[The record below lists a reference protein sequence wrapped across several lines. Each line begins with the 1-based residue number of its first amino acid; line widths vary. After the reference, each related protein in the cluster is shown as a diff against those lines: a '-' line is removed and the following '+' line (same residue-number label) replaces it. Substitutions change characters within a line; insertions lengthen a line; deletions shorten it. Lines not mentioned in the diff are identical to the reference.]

1 MSGHATDA
9 ERLIH
14 VEQAMIGLREEQ
26 KGMFLMMQGIQA
38 RQGES
43 QEHTA
48 AMGERFSRIE
58 AILKQLVDSA
68 DASQKNHAKGT
79 PESTKDVVLHESEGI
94 TMASKLKIW
103 QNTMGLNKVSRKGD
117 YNFPAAKQDYS
128 RLHSQ
133 FGLPAEIEKE
143 LVMQSFE
150 KSALKVANQ
159 VMREFPDVGMSKLW
173 ELLED
178 RLYNDSQRRAQ
189 NTAFLQL
196 QWNER
201 KDSLNYFAEAVH
213 SQGLSLGIDRDLI
226 RATFIKG
233 LPARL
238 QTYAYGIT
246 GSYDEVVSAV
256 ANISGTLSRSGRNQE
271 SVREVQE
278 GESKQSRSVPKDAST
293 VANTNTG
300 TNTDWK
306 KNRRCYAC
314 GELGHISKDPQCTG
328 KRNDAT
334 VPPSSSGNRG
344 NVPGSAQKI

>member
-133 FGLPAEIEKE
+133 FGL
-143 LVMQSFE
+143 
-150 KSALKVANQ
+150 
-159 VMREFPDVGMSKLW
+159 
-173 ELLED
+173 
-178 RLYNDSQRRAQ
+178 RL
-189 NTAFLQL
+189 
-196 QWNER
+196 
-201 KDSLNYFAEAVH
+201 
-213 SQGLSLGIDRDLI
+213 
-226 RATFIKG
+226 
-233 LPARL
+233 
-238 QTYAYGIT
+238 
-246 GSYDEVVSAV
+246 
-256 ANISGTLSRSGRNQE
+256 
-271 SVREVQE
+271 
-278 GESKQSRSVPKDAST
+278 
-293 VANTNTG
+293 
-300 TNTDWK
+300 
-306 KNRRCYAC
+306 
-314 GELGHISKDPQCTG
+314 
-328 KRNDAT
+328 
-334 VPPSSSGNRG
+334 
-344 NVPGSAQKI
+344 